1 MGKLIVLEGL
11 DGSGKAT
18 QAQRLTETLQ
28 KQGVPVKKVSFPN
41 YQSKFAVPIKEYLAG
56 ALGTDANAV
65 NPYAASI
72 LYTIDRFASFRQE
85 WQEFYEQ
92 GGIII
97 ADRYTTSNS
106 VHQCSKLPQKQWQ
119 DFVDWLFEL
128 EYQKVGIP
136 KPDLV
141 LYLAVDPQVSQ
152 NLLTKRYHGE
162 EDKKDIHEKD
172 KAYLS
177 ASQQAAQWCADTLHW
192 TTIQCTQQQ
201 SMRSIED
208 IADEIYKQAEA
219 LLTREE

>member
-18 QAQRLTETLQ
+18 QTQRLTETLQ
-28 KQGVPVKKVSFPN
+28 KQGFQVKKVSFPN
-41 YQSKFAVPIKEYLAG
+41 YQSEFAVPIKEYLTG

-72 LYTIDRFASFRQE
+72 LYTIDRFASFQQE

-97 ADRYTTSNS
+97 ADRYTTSNA
-106 VHQCSKLPQKQWQ
+106 VHQCSKLPQEQWQ
-119 DFVDWLFEL
+119 NFVDWLFEL

-152 NLLTKRYHGE
+152 NLLTKRYHGQE
-162 EDKKDIHEKD
+162 NKKDIHEKNKD
-172 KAYLS
+172 YLS
-177 ASQQAAQWCADTLHW
+177 VSQQAAEWCANTLNW
-192 TTIQCTQQQ
+192 KTIQCTQQQ
-201 SMRSIED
+201 TMRSIED
-208 IADEIYKQAEA
+208 IADEIYKQVEA
-219 LLTREE
+219 MLTEEE